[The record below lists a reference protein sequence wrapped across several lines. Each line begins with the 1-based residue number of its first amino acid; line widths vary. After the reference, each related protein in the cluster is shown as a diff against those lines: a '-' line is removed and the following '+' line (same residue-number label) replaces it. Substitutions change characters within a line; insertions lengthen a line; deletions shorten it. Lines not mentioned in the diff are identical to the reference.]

1 MYFLDR
7 EFRLWLQENVSV
19 RGEQVFYDSLFQRV
33 LGQKALH
40 REHLGLA
47 WVPVPWFRVLCIFLK
62 EPYKMEFH
70 QDCLGLNYASKVIG
84 GLRTVR

>member
-40 REHLGLA
+40 REYLGLA
-47 WVPVPWFRVLCIFLK
+47 WVPVP
-62 EPYKMEFH
+62 
-70 QDCLGLNYASKVIG
+70 
-84 GLRTVR
+84 